1 VLLAYWSAIG
11 KEFPVFKWT
20 KRIVTVGLVVGL
32 IGGVCFGTGFASYL
46 RSSKNILKTVVKDSI
61 PVEFEIQRARDLLE
75 DLIPEMHANLRIVAA
90 EEVEVANLERE
101 IERQRESIA
110 GESGKLRNLRST
122 LDTQLTSYQL
132 GGRRYERV
140 ELVEDLSRRFE
151 HLRTAEM
158 LLDGKKDLL
167 RNRQRSLDAALRKL
181 EKTRLSRVEL
191 QSQIEAL
198 EGQFRLVEAQS
209 ASSGFSIDET
219 KLART
224 EKVISELKTRLA
236 VAQRVLAREA
246 QFIELI
252 PVDVP
257 NEASVV
263 KRVDAYFAKQE
274 PVSSSLLVAPAK

>member
-1 VLLAYWSAIG
+1 
-11 KEFPVFKWT
+11 VFKWT
-20 KRIVTVGLVVGL
+20 KRIVITGLVVGL
-32 IGGVCFGTGFASYL
+32 IGGVCFGTGFPSYL
-46 RSSKNILKTVVKDSI
+46 RSSKNMLKTAVKDSI

-90 EEVEVANLERE
+90 EEVEVANLEKE
-101 IERQRESIA
+101 IERQRGSVA
-110 GESGKLRNLRST
+110 GESRKLKNLRTT
-122 LDTQLTSYQL
+122 LNTRLASYQL
-132 GGRRYERV
+132 GGRRYERT

-158 LLDGKKDLL
+158 LLEGKKDLL
-167 RNRQRSLDAALRKL
+167 RNRQRSLDAALGKL
-181 EKTRLSRVEL
+181 EKTRLSRIEL

-209 ASSGFSIDET
+209 AGSEFRIDDT
-219 KLART
+219 KLAQT
-224 EKVISELKTRLA
+224 EKVISELKKRLA

-252 PVDVP
+252 PMDIP

-263 KRVDAYFAKQE
+263 ERVDAYFAKKE
-274 PVSSSLLVAPAK
+274 PASAALLVAPAN